1 MRHLEIVKRRNLWFA
16 ISLFMLIPGLISL
29 VLFGMKVGID
39 FTGGTM
45 FELRVPPTVTA
56 QAVKDSLKGT
66 AIHDAMVQMSPA
78 GSDSI
83 ALVRAKSI
91 DNKEQVIVFQQMRAK
106 IGEFKTERV
115 EVVGPSVGTELL
127 WNSIW
132 AMTIVIGGI
141 IAYLSMRFRYDYAL
155 CAIGA
160 MLHDVLIIVGLFS
173 ILGKFAGMEI
183 DSLFVT
189 AVLTVA
195 GFSVHDTIVV
205 FDRIRENAKLAG
217 PKTNKSFSDIADDSI
232 NQTVARSI
240 NTSLT
245 VCLTLTALLIFGGE
259 SIRGFVLAMLIGI
272 AVGTYSSI
280 FVASPLL
287 ALWRDA
293 DTAKGRRRSVA

>member
-1 MRHLEIVKRRNLWFA
+1 MRHLDIVKRRNLWFA
-16 ISLFMLIPGLISL
+16 ISVFMLIPGLISL
-29 VLFGMKVGID
+29 VLFGMRVGID
-39 FTGGTM
+39 FTGGTLM
-45 FELRVPPTVTA
+45 ELRVPNTVTA
-56 QAVKDSLKGT
+56 QQVKESLKGT
-66 AIHDAMVQMSPA
+66 VIHDAMVQMSPS
-78 GSDSI
+78 GSDSV
-83 ALVRAKSI
+83 ALVRARSI
-91 DNKEQVIVFQQMRAK
+91 DNKEQVAVFNQMRAK
-106 IGEFKTERV
+106 IGDFKTERV
-115 EVVGPSVGTELL
+115 EVVGPSVGNELL

-183 DSLFVT
+183 DALFVT

-217 PKTNKSFSDIADDSI
+217 PKTTRSFSDIADDSI
-232 NQTVARSI
+232 NQTIARSI

-245 VCLTLTALLIFGGE
+245 VCLTLAALLFFGGE
-259 SIRGFVLAMLIGI
+259 SIHGFVLAMLIGI
-272 AVGTYSSI
+272 AIGTYSSI

-293 DTAKGRRRSVA
+293 DAAKGRKRSVA

>member
-1 MRHLEIVKRRNLWFA
+1 
-16 ISLFMLIPGLISL
+16 MLIPGLISL

-39 FTGGTM
+39 FTGGTL
-45 FELRVPPTVTA
+45 FELRVPSAVTA
-56 QAVKDSLKGT
+56 QQIKDSLKT
-66 AIHDAMVQMSPA
+66 TEIHDAMVQMSPS
-78 GSDSI
+78 GSDSL

-91 DNKEQVIVFQQMRAK
+91 DNKQQVEVFNQIRSK
-106 IGEFKTERV
+106 IGAFKTERV
-115 EVVGPSVGTELL
+115 EVVGPSVGNELL
-127 WNSIW
+127 WNSVW
-132 AMTIVIGGI
+132 AMCIVIGGI
-141 IAYLSMRFRYDYAL
+141 IAYLSARFRYDYAL

-160 MLHDVLIIVGLFS
+160 MLHDVLIIIGLFS
-173 ILGKFAGMEI
+173 ILGKFTGMEI

-217 PKTNKSFSDIADDSI
+217 PKTNKTFADIADDSI
-232 NQTVARSI
+232 NQTIARSI

-245 VCLTLTALLIFGGE
+245 VCLTLAALLFFGGE
-259 SIRGFVLAMLIGI
+259 STRGFVLAMLLGIG
-272 AVGTYSSI
+272 VGTYSSI

-293 DTAKGRRRSVA
+293 DAAKGRRRSMA